1 MNLTKTLL
9 AAALV
14 AGASFMASA
23 QEHTKSL
30 NPQYFDKTVAPANDF
45 YHYVNNGWMQ
55 ANPLTPERARF
66 GQFDILN
73 DTNQIRIQNIVMNL
87 AATNPQPGT
96 VAFNVATIY
105 EQGMDSVRRNAEGA
119 QPIMADLAYI
129 EKATNIPELIMW
141 MHKSYAN
148 PFYSVGFMEDLKNS
162 NVYAMYVEGASLGM
176 GDRDYY
182 LLNDKENKKVRA
194 AYQKMIEQQMIN
206 CGYSRKDAKR
216 IAANVM
222 KIETMQAESAMTR
235 EESRNLPA
243 MYNPRTL
250 AQMKEAYPNIDWD
263 AYFPYTMGFAAPEEM
278 IVLDLRG
285 MEKANALL
293 GSLTEREMKD
303 YMLWKYVA
311 QAAGKLSDKFSDTAF
326 EFSKVMSGAQQQRP
340 RWKRSLG
347 MVEDLMGEAIGE
359 LYVEKYFPASSKEYM
374 IGLVENLRDGLA
386 RHIMNLEWM
395 TPETKVKALRKLYAI
410 KVKIGYPDEWED
422 YSTLVIDPSKSYY
435 ENCHNASMWAQ
446 DKYLEKWGKPV
457 DKTKWGM
464 TPQTINAYYNP
475 MSNEICFPAGILQAP
490 FFDPNASDAEN
501 YGGIG
506 VVIGHEMTH
515 GFDDQGRNFD
525 DKGNMIN
532 WWTEADAEAFD
543 KLTKGLVEQFNQV
556 EVLPG
561 LMANGQYT
569 LGENIADQGGL
580 RIAHTAFLESQRKKG
595 VDINS
600 PEALIDG
607 MTPMQVF
614 YLNYAN
620 LWAQNIR
627 EEQMRSL
634 TIGDVHSLGENR
646 VNVTL
651 RNIAPF
657 FEAFGI
663 KEGDKMFRPE
673 AERVIIW

>member
-1 MNLTKTLL
+1 MNLTKILL

-14 AGASFMASA
+14 VGTSLMATA

-30 NPQYFDKTVAPANDF
+30 NPQYFDKTVAPKSDF
-45 YHYVNNGWMQ
+45 YHYVNNGWMK
-55 ANPLTPERARF
+55 AHPLTPERARF

-73 DTNQIRIQNIVMNL
+73 DTNQVRIQGIVMNL
-87 AATNPQPGT
+87 ASTNPQPGT

-119 QPIMADLAYI
+119 KPILADLAYI
-129 EKATNIPELIMW
+129 EKATNMPELIMW
-141 MHKSYAN
+141 MHKNYAN

-182 LLNDKENKKVRA
+182 LLNDKENKKVRN

-250 AQMKEAYPNIDWD
+250 AQMKESYPNVDWD
-263 AYFPYTMGFAAPEEM
+263 AYFPYTMGFAAPDQM
-278 IVLDLRG
+278 IVLDLKG
-285 MEKANALL
+285 MERANALL
-293 GSLTEREMKD
+293 GSLSEREIKD
-303 YMLWKYVA
+303 YILWKYVS
-311 QAAGKLSDKFSDTAF
+311 QAAGKLSDKFTDTAF
-326 EFSKVMSGAQQQRP
+326 EFSKVLSGAQQQRP
-340 RWKRSLG
+340 RWKRSLST
-347 MVEDLMGEAIGE
+347 VEGLMGEAIGE

-374 IGLVENLRDGLA
+374 IGLVENLRDALA
-386 RHIMNLEWM
+386 KHIMNLGWM
-395 TPETKVKALRKLYAI
+395 TEETKVKALRKLYAI
-410 KVKIGYPDEWED
+410 KVKIGYPDKWED
-422 YSTLVIDPSKSYY
+422 YSTLVIDPAKSYY

-446 DKYLEKWGKPV
+446 EKYLKKWGKPV
-457 DKTKWGM
+457 DKSEWGM

-525 DKGNMIN
+525 DKGNMVN
-532 WWTEADAEAFD
+532 WWTDADAQAFE
-543 KLTKGLVEQFNQV
+543 KLTQGLVEQFNQV

-580 RIAHTAFLESQRKKG
+580 RVAHTAFLESQRKKG

-620 LWAQNIR
+620 LWAQNVR